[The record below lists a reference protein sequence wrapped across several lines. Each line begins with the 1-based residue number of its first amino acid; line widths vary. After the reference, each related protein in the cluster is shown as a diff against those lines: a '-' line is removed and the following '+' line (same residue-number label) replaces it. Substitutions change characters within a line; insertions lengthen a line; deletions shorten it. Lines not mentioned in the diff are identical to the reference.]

1 MKKNLIIYMTLLRI
15 LVLIFLIKE
24 IFTNYLVSILYGV
37 ILLVFIISFSKNMNN
52 NKLKYLYNFENLI
65 YLLIFTYEFN
75 LLYTNS
81 PYWDTG
87 MHALTGYL
95 AVLFIYTFFIYLKRI
110 NKFKKLYPFL
120 ITFVGFC
127 FSITVGF
134 MWEILEYS
142 VDKVLIQDNQRD
154 YLVNEIA
161 SYKFSKNG
169 LKTERIYNI
178 YETIIYYKEKDMV
191 KTLKINDGYLDIGL
205 NDTMKDLY
213 VNLIGAIMGSS
224 FVYLI
229 LKLVLLFR

>member
-75 LLYTNS
+75 SLYTNS

-110 NKFKKLYPFL
+110 NKFKKIYPFL
-120 ITFVGFC
+120 ITFLGFC

-191 KTLKINDGYLDIGL
+191 KTLKINDGYLDIGI

-213 VNLIGAIMGSS
+213 VNLIGSVMGSC

-229 LKLVLLFR
+229 LKEKDI

>member
-37 ILLVFIISFSKNMNN
+37 ILLVFIIGLFKNMNN

-110 NKFKKLYPFL
+110 NKFKKIYPFL
-120 ITFVGFC
+120 ITLVGFC

-191 KTLKINDGYLDIGL
+191 KTLKINDGYLDIGI

-213 VNLIGAIMGSS
+213 VNLIGSVMGSC

-229 LKLVLLFR
+229 LKEKDI

>member
-1 MKKNLIIYMTLLRI
+1 MKKNLIIYMTILRI

-24 IFTNYLVSILYGV
+24 IRTNYLVSLLYGFV
-37 ILLVFIISFSKNMNN
+37 LLVFILSYFKSIN
-52 NKLKYLYNFENLI
+52 NKKLKHLYNIENLI
-65 YLLIFTYEFN
+65 YLLIFSYEFN
-75 LLYTNS
+75 SLYTNS

-95 AVLFIYTFFIYLKRI
+95 AVLFILIVFIYLKKL
-110 NKFKKLYPFL
+110 NKIQKLYPFL
-120 ITFVGFC
+120 IAFLSFC

-154 YLVNEIA
+154 YIVNEIA

-169 LKTERIYNI
+169 LKTKRIYNI
-178 YETIIYYKEKDMV
+178 YETVIYYKDKEDI
-191 KTLKINDGYLDIGL
+191 KTLKINNGYLDIGL

-213 VNLIGAIMGSS
+213 VNLIGSVMGYF
-224 FVYLI
+224 FVYYI
-229 LKLVLLFR
+229 LKEKNI

>member
-24 IFTNYLVSILYGV
+24 IFTNYLVSLLYGV

-87 MHALTGYL
+87 MHALTGYV

-110 NKFKKLYPFL
+110 NKFKKLYPIL
-120 ITFVGFC
+120 ITFLGFC

-154 YLVNEIA
+154 YIVNEIA

-229 LKLVLLFR
+229 LKEKDI